1 MLESYINGWYFH
13 KFNNYFF
20 YPFIGDFTLFF
31 IDDFTHG
38 CGHWFGRF
46 LLIYR
51 WFYQFFAWWTWS
63 LVWSPWLA
71 WSNAQ
76 KFSSGGAGRPS
87 HGEMIKK
94 ISNFDLGAGL
104 GTRTSGWFKLATRL
118 TYPFITPVNVD
129 QIKAIFEE

>member
-1 MLESYINGWYFH
+1 MGDIFMNSIII
-13 KFNNYFF
+13 YFF

-46 LLIYR
+46 FIDLSVILPIFR
-51 WFYQFFAWWTWS
+51 LVNMVIS
-63 LVWSPWLA
+63 LVTVTGLVKRSKIQQCWRWETKPW
-71 WSNAQ
+71 WND
-76 KFSSGGAGRPS
+76 
-87 HGEMIKK
+87 KK